1 MIVGTRSPVAGFPD
15 PELGPG
21 VVPHYCRAAAE
32 TEANIGRVIGIRH
45 VFHRRKPGPPSREGE
60 IGLRDAYYVAGTAS
74 LYIIFR
80 LLCLEWIDLV
90 CVLNYLTALSLLGI
104 WLPKCQYR
112 PLSCHLFLD

>member
-60 IGLRDAYYVAGTAS
+60 IGLQDAYCVTGTRRVAG
-74 LYIIFR
+74 
-80 LLCLEWIDLV
+80 
-90 CVLNYLTALSLLGI
+90 CVL
-104 WLPKCQYR
+104 
-112 PLSCHLFLD
+112 CHRNSSPELAR